1 MAEVDRLREVRPE
14 IIAVDA
20 TKSPRPS
27 GITLENFV
35 AQIRE
40 KYPGQLLMAD
50 CSTVEEAIHADEI
63 GFDFIGT
70 TLVGYTR
77 QSKGDDL
84 SKDDF
89 AILRKILKSVRHRVI
104 AEGKINTPKKA
115 RRVIE
120 MGAFSVVVGSV
131 ITRPQF
137 ITKTFVEEIERK
149 NNL

>member
-1 MAEVDRLREVRPE
+1 M
-14 IIAVDA
+14 
-20 TKSPRPS
+20 
-27 GITLENFV
+27 
-35 AQIRE
+35 
-40 KYPGQLLMAD
+40 
-50 CSTVEEAIHADEI
+50 
-63 GFDFIGT
+63 
-70 TLVGYTR
+70 
-77 QSKGDDL
+77 
-84 SKDDF
+84 
-89 AILRKILKSVRHRVI
+89 RHRVI